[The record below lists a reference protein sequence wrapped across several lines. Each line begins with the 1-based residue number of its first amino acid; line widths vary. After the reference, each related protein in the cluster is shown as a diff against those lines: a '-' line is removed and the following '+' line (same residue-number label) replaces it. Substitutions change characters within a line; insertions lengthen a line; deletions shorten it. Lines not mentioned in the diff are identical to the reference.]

1 MIKACI
7 FDLDGTLLNTLST
20 IGGYLNRVL
29 EEEGIS
35 PFPLERY
42 KTFVGNG
49 ARTLV
54 RRALE
59 AADAL
64 TEEREARV
72 FARYTRLYDS
82 APNAGTAPYEGVM
95 ALLTALKERGVKVAV
110 LSNKPDFATRS
121 VVESFFGDL
130 VAVAHGGREGIP
142 LKPAPDGALA
152 LLEELSVTAEEC
164 LYVGDTGVDMD
175 TAREAGLFG
184 IGVTWGFRERAE
196 LESHGA
202 KAIIDHPSELSVYAG
217 CP

>member
-20 IGGYLNRVL
+20 IGGYLNEVL
-29 EEEGIS
+29 SAEGIP

-42 KTFVGNG
+42 KYFVGNG

-54 RRALE
+54 KRALE
-59 AADAL
+59 AANAL
-64 TEEREARV
+64 TDEREERV

-82 APNAGTAPYEGVM
+82 APNAGTAPYAGIID
-95 ALLTALKERGVKVAV
+95 LLAVLKARGIKVAV

-121 VVESFFGDL
+121 VVASFFGDL

-164 LYVGDTGVDMD
+164 LYIGDTGVDMD
-175 TAREAGLFG
+175 TARAAELFG

-196 LESHGA
+196 LEAHGA
-202 KAIIDHPSELSVYAG
+202 RAVIDEPLALTAYL
-217 CP
+217 